1 MLDHF
6 LEEKRKAEKLV
17 LVRYQEYNA
26 TILGAGYYGAME
38 RLHRAIAR
46 YECLRG
52 QVEEMKKS

>member
-26 TILGAGYYGAME
+26 TILGADTTE
-38 RLHRAIAR
+38 LWRDFIEL
-46 YECLRG
+46 
-52 QVEEMKKS
+52 